1 MKTNI
6 WGPFKNRKIFCSCSE
21 QNHNCFIFFNSSL
34 TTCPDVTEGYI
45 IYILCV
51 GQLVP
56 VTEQPV
62 SRVDTACVIL
72 PSSIMHANHFR
83 PISCAQFPWQQLYE
97 STERS

>member
-6 WGPFKNRKIFCSCSE
+6 WGPFKNGKIFCSCSE
-21 QNHNCFIFFNSSL
+21 QNHNCFVFFNSSL
-34 TTCPDVTEGYI
+34 TTEGYI
-45 IYILCV
+45 IYILYV